1 MKKYSS
7 YQEAE
12 AIAVQLFY
20 QQKHQEAIAM
30 LKDLMEK
37 FPGKLHEIAW
47 SLALNYCLNGQYE
60 KSLEMFDYG
69 LKKGIFFPFHPEINI
84 WEPLEKYDLERF
96 KKIKEKTKQL
106 RDQAQA
112 KAKPGLEIF
121 PPAKYSK
128 NEKYPL
134 LIVLPGWG
142 GDLEFSK
149 RNWNSERLKQEFIV
163 AYMQSSQV
171 VQTQGFAW
179 DDIPQGRK
187 EIKQLYEQTIK
198 NYAVD
203 LDKVIIGGYSQGGMM
218 VMDIIFTRTIPLKGF
233 VAVCPGGGIPGTLT
247 KENTAKATEQG
258 VRGYIISGEKD
269 DFLPEQQEAIK
280 IFKEADFPYQM
291 KVIPGMYHWFPGDF
305 GKQLDLAIEYIS
317 GTWFAA
323 LTIDWNSAALS

>member
-12 AIAVQLFY
+12 TIAVQLFY

-37 FPGKLHEIAW
+37 FPGNLHEIAW
-47 SLALNYCLNGQYE
+47 SLALHYCLNGQYE

-84 WEPLEKYDLERF
+84 WEPLEKYAPERF
-96 KKIKEKTKQL
+96 KKVKEKTRQL
-106 RDQAQA
+106 REQARK
-112 KAKPGLEIF
+112 KAKPKLEVL
-121 PPAKYSK
+121 PPEKYSENK
-128 NEKYPL
+128 KYPL
-134 LIVLPGWG
+134 YIVLPGWG
-142 GDLEFSK
+142 GNLEFS
-149 RNWNSERLKQEFIV
+149 RRHWNSERLRQEFIA

-171 VQTQGFAW
+171 VQTQGFGW
-179 DDIPQGRK
+179 DDLSLGRK
-187 EIKQLYEQTIK
+187 EIRQLYEQTVK

-218 VMDIIFTRTIPLKGF
+218 VMDIVFTRTIPLKGF
-233 VAVCPGGGIPGTLT
+233 VAVCPGGGIPEALT
-247 KENTAKATEQG
+247 KENTAKAAEKG
-258 VRGYIISGEKD
+258 VKGYIISGEKD
-269 DFLPEQQEAIK
+269 DFLPEQQEVIK

-305 GKQLDLAIEYIS
+305 GQQLDLTIEDIFR
-317 GTWFAA
+317 T
-323 LTIDWNSAALS
+323 